1 MIYLLRHAA
10 STVSPDVPESDWP
23 LSETG
28 REQAQAL
35 VDQLSGARIDAI
47 YSSPYRRAVATVRPL
62 AADRDLPIHT
72 DARLRER
79 ELTDRWLDDHT
90 EALRRVWSD
99 FDLVLPGGESSAAC
113 QQRVGTVL
121 SELRARHGPSERVIV
136 SSHGNAI
143 GLYLNRLD
151 SSFGFEAWA
160 EMRNP
165 DLFVTDGERWKRLE
179 LSPIRDHESGRGPFW
194 R

>member
-1 MIYLLRHAA
+1 MLYLLRHAE

-35 VDQLSGARIDAI
+35 VDRLTGCRINAI

-62 AADRDLPIHT
+62 AAERDLSVRT
-72 DARLRER
+72 DDRLRER
-79 ELTDRWLDDHT
+79 ELTDRWLDDHM
-90 EALRRVWSD
+90 EALRRVWND
-99 FDLVLPGGESSAAC
+99 FDLVLPGGESSAEC
-113 QQRVGTVL
+113 QRRVGAAL
-121 SELRARHGPSERVIV
+121 DDLRSRHGDEHVLV

-143 GLYLNRLD
+143 GLYLNHLD
-151 SSFGFEAWA
+151 GSFGFEAWE

-165 DLFVTDGERWKRLE
+165 DLFAVQEGKWRRVE
-179 LSPIRDHESGRGPFW
+179 L
-194 R
+194 

>member
-1 MIYLLRHAA
+1 VLYLLRHAH
-10 STVSPDVPESDWP
+10 STVSPDEPESDWP
-23 LSETG
+23 LSEAG
-28 REQAQAL
+28 RNQAQAL
-35 VDQLSGARIDAI
+35 VNRFAGCRIDAI

-62 AADRDLPIHT
+62 ATDRDLSIRT

-79 ELTDRWLDDHT
+79 ELTDRWLDDHM

-113 QQRVGTVL
+113 QRRVGAAL
-121 SELRARHGPSERVIV
+121 DDLRNRHSDDERVLV

-151 SSFGFEAWA
+151 SEFGFEDWD

-165 DLFVTDGERWKRLE
+165 DLFAVQGEKWRRVE
-179 LSPIRDHESGRGPFW
+179 L
-194 R
+194 